1 MKKNIYVLGLLALTV
16 VTSCKD
22 NSYDWD
28 NRDMTLEFS
37 KETVWL
43 PDGSTDDAKLE
54 NLFSID
60 PGQNLK
66 YIVDPETGRDKM
78 YCYEGDGEHETDVN
92 VPTGSM
98 IWTDAINVGTTST
111 TVELGELPDFLR
123 NPGTC
128 FDIKNPVI
136 LLRIDKTAGV
146 DFRTRLRMVS
156 VKDGQDGKIAETND
170 NGELTLVGDCS
181 GLKSKKFYIAAE
193 SVPDEYLPEEFSGA
207 KWVKLRST
215 GMGPH
220 RTIQELV
227 KDLPDEFRIELIDY
241 QGKTATVAG
250 ASSDITID
258 YLFYAPMRPDV
269 NFALNDNDIADGINN
284 DIKDI
289 MFNEF
294 VVNTDITGDLPL
306 VIRLEPKAVDE
317 NGIVMNELEVVV
329 NKKDFVEVPGDKTT
343 NLDIL
348 IRAKDGGSMSRYT
361 KRDFNYFDGIFFDFT
376 VKDPSTPGEK
386 IFADMKIKLTNM
398 KMGVKG
404 LGYDAN

>member
-1 MKKNIYVLGLLALTV
+1 MKKNIYALGLIALTV

-22 NSYDWD
+22 DSYDWD

-43 PDGSTDDAKLE
+43 PDGSTSDAKLE

-156 VKDGQDGKIAETND
+156 VKDDMDGKTAETNSNID
-170 NGELTLVGDCS
+170 LTLEGDCS
-181 GLKSKKFYIAAE
+181 GPNAKKFYIAAE
-193 SVPDEYLPEEFSGA
+193 SVPDEYLPEEFSRA